1 MEVNPSFSWKKEKT
15 RHNSPLLPDSIRG
28 LICGSSNCGKTTLI
42 LNLLINP
49 GWLDY
54 NHLFVFGKSLHQ
66 KEYQVLRKA
75 LEVGLSKEQ
84 LANLFKNQELIKSPI
99 EVIDEY
105 ISDGGEAKGG
115 IQAEFFDDCKLIP
128 DPGTLNDQEKNLMIF
143 DDCILE
149 KQSKAQSY
157 YTRGRHSSCDSFY
170 ISQNYFKLDRQTIRE
185 NSNLIILFPQNPK
198 SLAHIHSDHCGE
210 ISFQDFKDFCNRV
223 WSEKYNFVTLDLTN
237 TERKYRKNFDQFFN
251 PKEMSFESDKVA
263 KQYDDLV
270 KKIKQRNENAKT
282 QSVHRQMDLNETFRP
297 VIQATQ
303 EQTAQLKASLKPP
316 PKEAWDGSLA
326 LDFYYNHYPKNKLD
340 DNYGLRMNDNDELVI
355 GDQPVKIEGNNIIIN
370 DKEYVGTPNL
380 WALIMQKNPSLVEMD
395 KDTLQEYKR
404 LITDADVEEYVA
416 NNYEGDYRKLTKTKI
431 LNKEGRGITFLPSD
445 IDSLNQHLRLL
456 LGEFKAGNR
465 ATQNQI
471 VAILDNLLERK
482 KISKREVKE
491 ITNFLQ
497 NAGD

>member
-1 MEVNPSFSWKKEKT
+1 
-15 RHNSPLLPDSIRG
+15 
-28 LICGSSNCGKTTLI
+28 
-42 LNLLINP
+42 
-49 GWLDY
+49 
-54 NHLFVFGKSLHQ
+54 
-66 KEYQVLRKA
+66 
-75 LEVGLSKEQ
+75 
-84 LANLFKNQELIKSPI
+84 
-99 EVIDEY
+99 
-105 ISDGGEAKGG
+105 
-115 IQAEFFDDCKLIP
+115 
-128 DPGTLNDQEKNLMIF
+128 
-143 DDCILE
+143 
-149 KQSKAQSY
+149 
-157 YTRGRHSSCDSFY
+157 
-170 ISQNYFKLDRQTIRE
+170 
-185 NSNLIILFPQNPK
+185 
-198 SLAHIHSDHCGE
+198 
-210 ISFQDFKDFCNRV
+210 
-223 WSEKYNFVTLDLTN
+223 
-237 TERKYRKNFDQFFN
+237 
-251 PKEMSFESDKVA
+251 
-263 KQYDDLV
+263 
-270 KKIKQRNENAKT
+270 
-282 QSVHRQMDLNETFRP
+282 MDLNETFRP

-340 DNYGLRMNDNDELVI
+340 DNYGLRMDDNDELVI